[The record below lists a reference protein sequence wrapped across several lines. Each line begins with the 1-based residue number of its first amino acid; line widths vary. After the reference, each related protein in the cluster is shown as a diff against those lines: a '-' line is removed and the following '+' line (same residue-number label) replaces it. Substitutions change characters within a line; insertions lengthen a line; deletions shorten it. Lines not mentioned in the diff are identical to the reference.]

1 MTSRNRVQN
10 SKRSNH
16 VFSAILVL
24 LVLGYAGRV
33 FFLEGEQP
41 ALTEL
46 TVLFVSCMLILGA
59 LWNWT
64 LRRQVTAFMN
74 LVDEMVDRAIHGR
87 EKLTDFDETSLSSL
101 EHKLLRYIEIN
112 KANEQNLETEKN
124 IIKEL
129 ISDISHQTK
138 TPLSNILLYSQLLA
152 ETPGLG
158 GDTRLLQN
166 QIETQSEKLE
176 WLITSLI
183 KLSRLETGMITLHS
197 ELTPVIA
204 TITNAVT
211 HVYTRAENK
220 GINIQIEC
228 DPLTIARHDHK
239 WTSEALFNL
248 LENAVKYSE
257 TGGIIRITAEG
268 NEMFTRID
276 ISDTGMGI
284 PGDELEHIF
293 KRFYRGHS
301 AREYEGIGIG
311 LYLTQKIISLQGGF
325 ITAASEIGTGTKLSI
340 FLPQV

>member
-1 MTSRNRVQN
+1 MTSRNDVRS
-10 SKRSNH
+10 SKRGNLI
-16 VFSAILVL
+16 FSAILVL

-33 FFLEGEQP
+33 MFLEGEQP

-59 LWNWT
+59 LWNWM

-74 LVDEMVDRAIHGR
+74 SVDEMVDRAIHGR
-87 EKLTDFDETSLSSL
+87 EKLTHFDETSLSSL

-112 KANEQNLETEKN
+112 QANEQNLESEKN
-124 IIKEL
+124 TIKEL

-152 ETPGLG
+152 EMPELG
-158 GDTRLLQN
+158 GDTRLLLN
-166 QIETQSEKLE
+166 QIESQSEKLE

-197 ELTPVIA
+197 EVTPVIA
-204 TITNAVT
+204 TITSAVS
-211 HVYTRAENK
+211 HIYTRAENK
-220 GINIQIEC
+220 GISIQIAC
-228 DPLTIARHDHK
+228 DPLTRARHDHK

-257 TGGIIRITAEG
+257 AGGSIRIAAEG

-284 PGDELEHIF
+284 PGNELEHIF

-325 ITAASEIGTGTKLSI
+325 ITAASGVGTGTKLSI